1 MKKTKNYLQKTPHM
15 TLRNYIQISLRKGK
29 KDLLGLWVFSAKIL
43 AGITAYTLENF
54 KSNILFNNGSILEIH
69 DDFRTRGNASF
80 NNLSQTVKE
89 KKLKIYLKK
98 INIITLPKT
107 NLCLRLQW
115 KIA

>member
-1 MKKTKNYLQKTPHM
+1 MKKTKNYPQKIPHM

-43 AGITAYTLENF
+43 AGITTYTLENF

-80 NNLSQTVKE
+80 NSLSQ
-89 KKLKIYLKK
+89 
-98 INIITLPKT
+98 
-107 NLCLRLQW
+107 
-115 KIA
+115 